1 MTVPAGSG
9 ARRPRV
15 LKRVAL
21 GLHLVP
27 DAELAEDPQ
36 GVALQGDSRPEG
48 LRGVGLLQDFHLDSG
63 VGQEDGGGQSRGS
76 RPDDSDV
83 LYCCHR

>member
-1 MTVPAGSG
+1 MTVPCRVGG
-9 ARRPRV
+9 AQAEGAE
-15 LKRVAL
+15 RVAL
-21 GLHLVP
+21 RLDLLP

-36 GVALQGDSRPEG
+36 GVALQGDAGAKG
-48 LRGVGLLQDFHLDSG
+48 LRAVGLLQDFHVDSG
-63 VGQEDGGGQSRGS
+63 VRQEDGCGQSRGS